1 MAQVDHVLLPVCVP
15 SKLAHHLLYIYHI
28 TRPIV
33 MSLVAGDPPAPNKRG
48 ERKVGGDID
57 TYREREGERKHI
69 CVCYFLL
76 EKKKRKRNNLEKE

>member
-1 MAQVDHVLLPVCVP
+1 
-15 SKLAHHLLYIYHI
+15 
-28 TRPIV
+28 
-33 MSLVAGDPPAPNKRG
+33 MSLVAGDPPPPNKRG